1 MYHGVQRPLGGSNVL
16 NLSFSELGS
25 VDFWDS
31 SVVLTAIVCR
41 AFGGSSERKSRA
53 ERAFGENGLNRVV
66 TSVMNFVIILGGC
79 GCSTGGACISV
90 SVFARS
96 PDRRLQA
103 GGFDDGEE
111 GFGSETL
118 SLSSPLNRKLR

>member
-1 MYHGVQRPLGGSNVL
+1 MGYNGRWGGVGGGSNAL

-66 TSVMNFVIILGGC
+66 TSVMNFVIILGGVRALC
-79 GCSTGGACISV
+79 RKGEYFGFGFRKVPRSEAASRWLRRRGRTGSI
-90 SVFARS
+90 
-96 PDRRLQA
+96 RRL
-103 GGFDDGEE
+103 
-111 GFGSETL
+111 
-118 SLSSPLNRKLR
+118 